1 MIYFDEHNRLHIVDN
16 DGWWTPSMLP
26 ALQKE
31 LYNAIQH
38 AAEEGLPLM
47 ELPTLLHLLVPTKEQ
62 MKDMF
67 APHRT
72 TNETDKEDAQCK
84 K

>member
-26 ALQKE
+26 ALLSE
-31 LYNAIQH
+31 IYSTLA
-38 AAEEGLPLM
+38 AGAEEGISFHETAMFLQ
-47 ELPTLLHLLVPTKEQ
+47 LLVPTKKQ

-72 TNETDKEDAQCK
+72 TKETDKEDAQ
-84 K
+84 

>member
-16 DGWWTPSMLP
+16 DGWWTPGMIP

-47 ELPTLLHLLVPTKEQ
+47 EIPTLLHLLVPTKEQ
-62 MKDMF
+62 MINMF
-67 APHRT
+67 APRST
-72 TNETDKEDAQCK
+72 ANKTGKEGAQ
-84 K
+84 

>member
-26 ALQKE
+26 ALLSE
-31 LYNAIQH
+31 IYSTLA
-38 AAEEGLPLM
+38 AGAEEGISFHETAMFLQ
-47 ELPTLLHLLVPTKEQ
+47 LLVPTKEQ

-72 TNETDKEDAQCK
+72 TKETDKEDAQ
-84 K
+84 